1 MEFYENPELLGLY
14 RTYTAGQGTVAAH
27 FNATAATA
35 SIAFP
40 LVIGT
45 ATDLAL
51 FPGQGAPPVV
61 ERLRTT
67 TRGFKELAG
76 VSHLGPAV
84 ATVMAMKRFAPDGS
98 WRADAMSLIDSCR
111 TARAANSIALWR
123 DKIAVEAYAGR
134 EEAITRMVDYTCRVT
149 ENYLARAL
157 ADPFY
162 LTSETLRTD
171 YLDGLSDDLPVSM
184 NRIMVATFFL
194 TGLDMGYR
202 VISFFDR
209 LKLDWEHAMVMMVG
223 RFGKPT
229 GAVTR
234 GTHSLAVIVDAASRG
249 RLPTGNLLI
258 APHAPVFPSYDGT
271 NLDAVAASE
280 QGYREFWSQTM
291 AMAELARDMFE
302 GYPAFAPR
310 RGTNIP
316 ITPDTT
322 TIEEMPEIKSADDW
336 LALTTRLRM
345 VLEDPRQQLAAAVSD
360 FAARQL
366 VEHDNDPTAVT
377 VPGLDGEPYPELSA
391 IAAGR
396 L

>member
-1 MEFYENPELLGLY
+1 MDVYENPELLGLY
-14 RTYTAGQGTVAAH
+14 RTYTAGQETVAAH

-35 SIAFP
+35 SMAFP

-51 FPGQGAPPVV
+51 FPGNGAPPVI

-98 WRADAMSLIDSCR
+98 WRADAERLIDGCR

-157 ADPFY
+157 ADPSY

-171 YLDGLSDDLPVSM
+171 YLDGPSDDLPVSM
-184 NRIMVATFFL
+184 NRMMVATFFL

-209 LKLDWEHAMVMMVG
+209 LELDWEHAMVMMVG

-234 GTHSLAVIVDAASRG
+234 GTHSLAVIVEAASRG
-249 RLPTGNLLI
+249 RLPIRNLVI

-302 GYPAFAPR
+302 GYPAFEPR
-310 RGTNIP
+310 RATNIP

-322 TIEEMPEIKSADDW
+322 TIEEMPEIRSADDW

-345 VLEDPRQQLAAAVSD
+345 VLEDPRQMLAAAVSD

-366 VEHDNDPTAVT
+366 VEHDNDPAAVT
-377 VPGLDGEPYPELSA
+377 VPGLDGEPYPELS
-391 IAAGR
+391 
-396 L
+396 

>member
-1 MEFYENPELLGLY
+1 
-14 RTYTAGQGTVAAH
+14 
-27 FNATAATA
+27 
-35 SIAFP
+35 
-40 LVIGT
+40 
-45 ATDLAL
+45 
-51 FPGQGAPPVV
+51 
-61 ERLRTT
+61 
-67 TRGFKELAG
+67 
-76 VSHLGPAV
+76 
-84 ATVMAMKRFAPDGS
+84 
-98 WRADAMSLIDSCR
+98 
-111 TARAANSIALWR
+111 LWR

-149 ENYLARAL
+149 ESYLGRAL
-157 ADPFY
+157 ADPSY
-162 LTSETLRTD
+162 LTAESLRAD
-171 YLDGLSDDLPVSM
+171 YLDGPSDGLPVSM
-184 NRIMVATFFL
+184 NRMMVATFFL
-194 TGLDMGYR
+194 TGLDMGHR

-209 LKLDWEHAMVMMVG
+209 LRIDWEHAMVMMAG

-249 RLPTGNLLI
+249 RLPIRNLVI
-258 APHAPVFPSYDGT
+258 APHAPVFPSYDGA

-310 RGTNIP
+310 RDANVA
-316 ITPDTT
+316 ITSDTT
-322 TIEEMPEIKSADDW
+322 TIEEMPEIRSADDW

-345 VLEDPRQQLAAAVSD
+345 VLEDPRQMLAAAVSD

-377 VPGLDGEPYPELSA
+377 VPGLDDEPYPE
-391 IAAGR
+391 I
-396 L
+396 

>member
-1 MEFYENPELLGLY
+1 MDVYENPDLLGLY
-14 RTYTAGQGTVAAH
+14 RAYTAGQHTVAAH
-27 FNATAATA
+27 FNATAAAA
-35 SIAFP
+35 SAAFP

-45 ATDLAL
+45 GTDLAL
-51 FPGQGAPPVV
+51 FPGDGAPPVV

-67 TRGFKELAG
+67 TRGFKELAA

-84 ATVMAMKRFAPDGS
+84 ATVMAMKRLDPDGA
-98 WRADAMSLIDSCR
+98 WRADAERLIDGCR
-111 TARAANSIALWR
+111 TARDANSVALWR
-123 DKIAVEAYAGR
+123 DKIAVAAYAGR

-149 ENYLARAL
+149 ESYLGRAL
-157 ADPFY
+157 VDPSY
-162 LTSETLRTD
+162 LTAESLRAD
-171 YLDGLSDDLPVSM
+171 YLDGPSDGLPVSM
-184 NRIMVATFFL
+184 NRMMVATFFL

-209 LKLDWEHAMVMMVG
+209 LRIDWEHAMVMMAG

-249 RLPTGNLLI
+249 RLPIRNLVI

-271 NLDAVAASE
+271 NLGAVAASE
-280 QGYREFWSQTM
+280 RGYREFWSQTM
-291 AMAELARDMFE
+291 AMAELAGDMFE

-310 RGTNIP
+310 RGANAV
-316 ITPDTT
+316 ITADTT
-322 TIEEMPEIKSADDW
+322 TIEEMPEIRSADDW

-345 VLEDPRQQLAAAVSD
+345 VLEDPRQMLAAAVSD

-366 VEHDNDPTAVT
+366 VGHDNDPTAVT
-377 VPGLDGEPYPELSA
+377 VPGLDGEPYPE
-391 IAAGR
+391 I
-396 L
+396 

>member
-14 RTYTAGQGTVAAH
+14 RTYTAGQDTVAAH
-27 FNATAATA
+27 FNTTAATA
-35 SIAFP
+35 SMAFP

-51 FPGQGAPPVV
+51 FPGKGALPVI

-67 TRGFKELAG
+67 TRGFKELAA

-111 TARAANSIALWR
+111 TARAANSVALWR

-157 ADPFY
+157 ADPSY

-171 YLDGLSDDLPVSM
+171 YLDGPADDLPVSM
-184 NRIMVATFFL
+184 NRMMVATFFL
-194 TGLDMGYR
+194 TGLDIGYR

-209 LKLDWEHAMVMMVG
+209 LELDWEQAMVMMVG

-271 NLDAVAASE
+271 NLEAVAASE

-291 AMAELARDMFE
+291 AMAELARDMFA

-310 RGTNIP
+310 RGTSVP

-366 VEHDNDPTAVT
+366 VEQDNDPAAVT
-377 VPGLDGEPYPELSA
+377 VPGLDGEPYPGLSA
-391 IAAGR
+391 TAAGR
-396 L
+396 A